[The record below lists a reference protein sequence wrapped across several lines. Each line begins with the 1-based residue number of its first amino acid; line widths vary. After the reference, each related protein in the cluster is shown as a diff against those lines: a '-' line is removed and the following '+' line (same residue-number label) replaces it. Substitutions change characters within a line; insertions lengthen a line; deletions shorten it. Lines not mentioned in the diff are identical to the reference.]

1 VVVDGCH
8 VKCEKKTLEHSGL
21 DPDVDLEITDLG
33 IEKNHDLV
41 AGPKNSRQVVE
52 KLKEIV

>member
-1 VVVDGCH
+1 VR
-8 VKCEKKTLEHSGL
+8 KKDPGSRAGL

-41 AGPKNSRQVVE
+41 ADPKNSRQVVE